1 MQIMPGLFSWS
12 FFLFFSH
19 NLTCRAHRSSVGAR
33 LRRRLLLSST
43 KTHSR
48 GLDQLKLSAGETWDT
63 MFPSLL
69 LYQVGEQPISY
80 GMRAG
85 SSRRAGYL
93 FKELTM
99 NQESYV
105 SVDVSKIN
113 LMDTCALSLCE
124 RLVISWLWSP
134 ANCTWPE
141 SNNILNSHHKIVKK
155 HVNSDS
161 EYQPRKG

>member
-1 MQIMPGLFSWS
+1 MIVLQWRMGLSRTEFSGMPSYNHHCTVLTLCTVKSLQGQPHVSSIKWDKYCIITKTWYANHAWVIQLV

-19 NLTCRAHRSSVGAR
+19 NLTCRAHWSSVGER
-33 LRRRLLLSST
+33 FRRRLLLSST

-48 GLDQLKLSAGETWDT
+48 DLDQLKLSAGETWDT

-99 NQESYV
+99 NQEA
-105 SVDVSKIN
+105 
-113 LMDTCALSLCE
+113 MF
-124 RLVISWLWSP
+124 R
-134 ANCTWPE
+134 
-141 SNNILNSHHKIVKK
+141 
-155 HVNSDS
+155 
-161 EYQPRKG
+161 